1 MTAGY
6 VSNSAPWGLWRY
18 KMEVE
23 CLVIGAGPAG
33 SMAAKELASR
43 GIETVVI
50 EKRQEIG
57 APKRCAEGV
66 SKHSI
71 EKLGINV
78 HKLGITRTIKGA
90 ALYSPSGKKV
100 VMEGEGMEGYVLE
113 RKVFEKYLASEAIK
127 EGARY
132 MIKTQATDM
141 VMENGGWKVSIKN
154 LDGEDEIKA
163 KLVIGADG
171 VESKVGR
178 WAGLKTLNRLT
189 DYHSGIQFEM
199 AGVNADENYIH
210 LFFGNEVAPLGYA
223 WIFPKAFSANV
234 GLGILEKGAK
244 MRAYDYLKK
253 FLEEHEDIFK
263 NASPIEINSGGVP
276 VAHFTEMTADGVM
289 LVGDAAQL
297 VNPIHGGG
305 IVRAMHSSIMAAEVA
320 DKALKENNLS
330 KERLMEYENMWNEEY
345 EEKTNKLLK
354 LRGFLEKLED
364 KDFELLA
371 DILEGEDIF
380 QLTQAKLSFFLKKL
394 IKRPSL
400 LGLATKYL
408 KD

>member
-1 MTAGY
+1 
-6 VSNSAPWGLWRY
+6 
-18 KMEVE
+18 MEVE
-23 CLVIGAGPAG
+23 CLVIGAGLAG
-33 SMAAKELASR
+33 SIAAKELASK
-43 GIETVVI
+43 GIETIVI

-66 SKHSI
+66 SKHSL
-71 EKLGINV
+71 EKLGIKV
-78 HKLGITRTIKGA
+78 HELGITRVIKGA
-90 ALYSPSGKKV
+90 VLYSPSGKKV
-100 VMEGEGMEGYVLE
+100 VMDGQGMEGYVLE

-132 MIKTQATDM
+132 MIKTQATNM
-141 VMENGGWKVSIKN
+141 VRENGRWRVSIKN
-154 LDGEDEIKA
+154 LDGEDEIVA
-163 KLVIGADG
+163 NLVIGADG

-199 AGVNADENYIH
+199 AGVNTDENYIH
-210 LFFGNEVAPLGYA
+210 LFFGNEVSPLGYA

-253 FLEEHEDIFK
+253 FIEEHEDIFK

-276 VAHFTEMTADGVM
+276 VAHFTGMAADGVM

-320 DKALKENNLS
+320 EQALKEKNLS

-354 LRGFLEKLED
+354 LRSFLEKLED

-400 LGLATKYL
+400 MGLATKYL
-408 KD
+408 RD

>member
-1 MTAGY
+1 
-6 VSNSAPWGLWRY
+6 
-18 KMEVE
+18 MEVE

-33 SMAAKELASR
+33 SIAAKELASK
-43 GIETVVI
+43 GIETIVI

-66 SKHSI
+66 SKHSL
-71 EKLGINV
+71 EKLGIKV
-78 HKLGITRTIKGA
+78 HELGITRVIKGA
-90 ALYSPSGKKV
+90 VLYSPSGKKV
-100 VMEGEGMEGYVLE
+100 VMDGQGMEGYVLE

-132 MIKTQATDM
+132 MVKTQATDM
-141 VMENGGWKVSIKN
+141 VRENGRWRVSIKN
-154 LDGEDEIKA
+154 LDGEDEIVA
-163 KLVIGADG
+163 NLVIGADG

-199 AGVNADENYIH
+199 AGVNTDENYIH
-210 LFFGNEVAPLGYA
+210 LFFGNEVSPLGYA

-253 FLEEHEDIFK
+253 FIEEHEDIFK

-276 VAHFTEMTADGVM
+276 VAHFTGMAADGVM

-297 VNPIHGGG
+297 VSPIHGGG

-320 DKALKENNLS
+320 EQALKEKNLS

-354 LRGFLEKLED
+354 LRSFLEKLED

-400 LGLATKYL
+400 MGLATKYL
-408 KD
+408 RD

>member
-1 MTAGY
+1 
-6 VSNSAPWGLWRY
+6 
-18 KMEVE
+18 
-23 CLVIGAGPAG
+23 
-33 SMAAKELASR
+33 
-43 GIETVVI
+43 
-50 EKRQEIG
+50 
-57 APKRCAEGV
+57 
-66 SKHSI
+66 
-71 EKLGINV
+71 
-78 HKLGITRTIKGA
+78 
-90 ALYSPSGKKV
+90 
-100 VMEGEGMEGYVLE
+100 
-113 RKVFEKYLASEAIK
+113 
-127 EGARY
+127 
-132 MIKTQATDM
+132 M
-141 VMENGGWKVSIKN
+141 VRENGRWRVSIKN
-154 LDGEDEIKA
+154 LDGEDEIVA
-163 KLVIGADG
+163 NLVIGADG

-199 AGVNADENYIH
+199 AGVNTDENYIH
-210 LFFGNEVAPLGYA
+210 LFFGNEVSPLGYA

-253 FLEEHEDIFK
+253 FIEEHEDIFK

-276 VAHFTEMTADGVM
+276 VAHFTGMAADGVM

-320 DKALKENNLS
+320 EQALKEKNLS

-354 LRGFLEKLED
+354 LRSFLEKLED

-400 LGLATKYL
+400 MGLATKYL
-408 KD
+408 RD

>member
-1 MTAGY
+1 
-6 VSNSAPWGLWRY
+6 
-18 KMEVE
+18 MEVE

-33 SMAAKELASR
+33 SMAAKELASK
-43 GIETVVI
+43 GIETIVI

-66 SKHSI
+66 SKHSL
-71 EKLGINV
+71 EKLGIKV
-78 HKLGITRTIKGA
+78 HELGIARTIKGA
-90 ALYSPSGKKV
+90 VLYSPSGKKV
-100 VMEGEGMEGYVLE
+100 VMEGQGMEGYVLE

-132 MIKTQATDM
+132 MVKTQATDM
-141 VMENGGWKVSIKN
+141 VRENGRWRVSIKN
-154 LDGEDEIKA
+154 LDGEDEIIA
-163 KLVIGADG
+163 NLVIGADG

-210 LFFGNEVAPLGYA
+210 LFFGDEVAPLGYA

-253 FLEEHEDIFK
+253 FIEEHEDIFK

-276 VAHFTEMTADGVM
+276 VAHFTGMAADGVM

-320 DKALKENNLS
+320 EQALKEKNLS

-354 LRGFLEKLED
+354 LRSFLEKLED

-380 QLTQAKLSFFLKKL
+380 RLTQAKLSFFLKKL

-408 KD
+408 RD

>member
-1 MTAGY
+1 
-6 VSNSAPWGLWRY
+6 
-18 KMEVE
+18 MEVE

-33 SMAAKELASR
+33 SMAAKELASK
-43 GIETVVI
+43 GIETIVI

-66 SKHSI
+66 SKHSL
-71 EKLGINV
+71 EKLGIKV
-78 HKLGITRTIKGA
+78 HELGITRVIKGA
-90 ALYSPSGKKV
+90 VLYSPSGKKV
-100 VMEGEGMEGYVLE
+100 VMDGQGMEGYVLE

-132 MIKTQATDM
+132 MVKTQATNM
-141 VMENGGWKVSIKN
+141 VRENGRWRVSIKN
-154 LDGEDEIKA
+154 LDGEDEIVA
-163 KLVIGADG
+163 NLVIGADG

-253 FLEEHEDIFK
+253 FIEEHEDIFK

-276 VAHFTEMTADGVM
+276 VAHFTGMAADGVM

-320 DKALKENNLS
+320 EQALKEKNLS

-354 LRGFLEKLED
+354 LRSFLEKLED

-400 LGLATKYL
+400 MGLATKYL
-408 KD
+408 RD

>member
-1 MTAGY
+1 
-6 VSNSAPWGLWRY
+6 
-18 KMEVE
+18 MEVE

-33 SMAAKELASR
+33 SIAAKELASK
-43 GIETVVI
+43 GIETIVI

-66 SKHSI
+66 SKHSL
-71 EKLGINV
+71 EKLGIKV
-78 HKLGITRTIKGA
+78 HELGITRVIKGA
-90 ALYSPSGKKV
+90 VLYSPSGKKV
-100 VMEGEGMEGYVLE
+100 VMDGQGMEGYVLE

-132 MIKTQATDM
+132 MIKTQATNM
-141 VMENGGWKVSIKN
+141 VRENGRWRVSIKN
-154 LDGEDEIKA
+154 LDGEDEIVA
-163 KLVIGADG
+163 NLVIGADG

-199 AGVNADENYIH
+199 AGVNTDENYIH
-210 LFFGNEVAPLGYA
+210 LFFGNEVSPLGYA

-253 FLEEHEDIFK
+253 FIEEHEDIFK

-276 VAHFTEMTADGVM
+276 VAHFTGMAADGVM

-320 DKALKENNLS
+320 EQALKEKNLS

-354 LRGFLEKLED
+354 LRSFLEKLED

-400 LGLATKYL
+400 MGLATKYL
-408 KD
+408 RD

>member
-1 MTAGY
+1 
-6 VSNSAPWGLWRY
+6 
-18 KMEVE
+18 MEVE

-33 SMAAKELASR
+33 SIAAKELASK
-43 GIETVVI
+43 GIETIVI

-57 APKRCAEGV
+57 TPKRCAEGV
-66 SKHSI
+66 SKHSL
-71 EKLGINV
+71 EKLGIKV
-78 HKLGITRTIKGA
+78 HELGITRVIKGA
-90 ALYSPSGKKV
+90 VLYSPSGKKV
-100 VMEGEGMEGYVLE
+100 VMDGQGMEGYVLE

-141 VMENGGWKVSIKN
+141 VRENGRWRVSIKN
-154 LDGEDEIKA
+154 LDGEDEIVA
-163 KLVIGADG
+163 NLVIGADG

-253 FLEEHEDIFK
+253 FIEEHEDIFK

-276 VAHFTEMTADGVM
+276 VAHFTGMAADGVM

-320 DKALKENNLS
+320 EQALKEKNLS

-354 LRGFLEKLED
+354 LRSFLEKLED

-400 LGLATKYL
+400 MGLATKYL
-408 KD
+408 RD

>member
-1 MTAGY
+1 
-6 VSNSAPWGLWRY
+6 
-18 KMEVE
+18 MEVE

-33 SMAAKELASR
+33 SIAAKELASK
-43 GIETVVI
+43 GIETIVI

-57 APKRCAEGV
+57 TPKRCAEGV
-66 SKHSI
+66 SKHSL
-71 EKLGINV
+71 EKLGIKV
-78 HKLGITRTIKGA
+78 HELGITRVIKGA
-90 ALYSPSGKKV
+90 VLYSPSGKKV
-100 VMEGEGMEGYVLE
+100 VMDGQGMEGYVLE

-141 VMENGGWKVSIKN
+141 VRENGRWRVSIKN
-154 LDGEDEIKA
+154 LDGEDEIIA
-163 KLVIGADG
+163 NLVIGADG

-199 AGVNADENYIH
+199 AGVNTDENYIH
-210 LFFGNEVAPLGYA
+210 LFFGNEVSPLGYA

-253 FLEEHEDIFK
+253 FIEEHEDIFK

-276 VAHFTEMTADGVM
+276 VAHFTGMAADGVM

-320 DKALKENNLS
+320 EQALKEKNLS

-354 LRGFLEKLED
+354 LRSFLEKLED

-400 LGLATKYL
+400 MGLATKYL
-408 KD
+408 RD